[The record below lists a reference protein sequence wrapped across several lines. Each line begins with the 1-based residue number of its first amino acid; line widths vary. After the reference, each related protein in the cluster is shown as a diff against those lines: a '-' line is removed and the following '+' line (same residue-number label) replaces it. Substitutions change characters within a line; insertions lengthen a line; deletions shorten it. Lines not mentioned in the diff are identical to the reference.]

1 MRNTESEALKSLYD
15 LASPGKRLAGYFI
28 DLSIVFVL
36 IFLKGLIG
44 YMLMASSSYG
54 VALFY
59 SVISNILLV
68 FAISY
73 FLFCDALPNG
83 QSVGKRLLKMSVVGF
98 PVNKKCTIFQSLLR
112 NVPKVM
118 FSILDAVFVFFGFR
132 RRLGDM
138 LAMTMVVNVK

>member
-1 MRNTESEALKSLYD
+1 MRNAESKALKSLYD

-36 IFLKGLIG
+36 MFLKGLIG
-44 YMLMASSSYG
+44 YKLMASSSYS

-59 SVISNILLV
+59 SVINNILLV
-68 FAISY
+68 LAISY

-98 PVNKKCTIFQSLLR
+98 PVNTKCTIFQSLLR